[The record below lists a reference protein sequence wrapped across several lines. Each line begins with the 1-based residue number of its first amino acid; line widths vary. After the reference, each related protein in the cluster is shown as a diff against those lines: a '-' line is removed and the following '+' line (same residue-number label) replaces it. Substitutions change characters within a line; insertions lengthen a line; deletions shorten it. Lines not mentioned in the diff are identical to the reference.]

1 MHKTFRQGGKRTV
14 RFADDRETQ
23 IIAAAAKGDVAAMR
37 SLYDRHIG
45 YLTAVCSRYITDSED
60 VRDILQDSM
69 VKILS
74 SIRNFDYRGSG
85 SLRAWMTRIVV
96 NESLKHLRKD
106 RISGAKEATELDIPY
121 TETEEEDPKTDDI
134 PASELQKMI
143 RNLPE
148 KYRTVFNL
156 YIFQEYSHR
165 EISRMLDISEGT
177 SASCLHRAK
186 KMLIDMINEYRKYAR

>member
-1 MHKTFRQGGKRTV
+1 M
-14 RFADDRETQ
+14 RFADDREIQ
-23 IIAAAAKGDVAAMR
+23 IIAAAAKGDVAAMK
-37 SLYDRHIG
+37 SVYDRHIG
-45 YLTAVCSRYITDSED
+45 YLTAVCARYITDNED
-60 VRDILQDSM
+60 VRDILQDSL

-74 SIRNFDYRGSG
+74 SMKNFDYRGSG

-96 NESLKHLRKD
+96 NESLKHLRKNK
-106 RISGAKEATELDIPY
+106 IYGAMEADIRDIPC
-121 TETEEEDPKTDDI
+121 TETEVGDPETGDI

-143 RNLPE
+143 RSLPD

-156 YIFQEYSHR
+156 YIFQEYSHG
-165 EISRMLDISEGT
+165 EIAKMLNISEGT